1 MRRAPLWSSIVLI
14 GLSAIVTDIASA
26 EMYIAGQAGYAMPS
40 DLSDIKGTGNSS
52 GITSTDLALKS
63 GLAYGIKVGGYFPGA
78 ANWLGVELEGFYNQ
92 PDIKAQ
98 TVTQTPGGSQ
108 QVDSSRMR
116 VAHFAVNVLAR
127 YPGETFQPYIGIGG
141 GVNVA
146 DIAESPNTFSDDFV
160 MAPAFN
166 ALAGLRVFLSDR
178 IALFGEF
185 KHNRSTFKF
194 SDNEFEARYRTN
206 MFMGGLSFHFK

>member
-1 MRRAPLWSSIVLI
+1 
-14 GLSAIVTDIASA
+14 
-26 EMYIAGQAGYAMPS
+26 MYLAGQAGYAMPS

-52 GITSTDLALKS
+52 GITSTDLALKN

-78 ANWLGVELEGFYNQ
+78 VNWLGVELEGFYNQ

-146 DIAESPNTFSDDFV
+146 DIAESPNTFFDDFV
-160 MAPAFN
+160 MAPALN
-166 ALAGLRVFLSDR
+166 ALAGLRVFLTDR

-194 SDNEFEARYRTN
+194 SDNEFEAKYRTN